1 MIITNA
7 INYKKQYKIPL
18 FCFVTVLY
26 WFSMY
31 TYVPILT
38 TYVETLGASH
48 KLAGIIVGSYGLSQM
63 VLRIPIGIASDRAN
77 RRKLFI
83 NFGLFFALL
92 SAFGLWVTKD
102 LTLILIFRAFAGA
115 AAGTWVDFT
124 ILFSSYYKHEEATK
138 AIGTISFFSSIGQ
151 MLAML
156 AGGFLAEM
164 VGWQAPFLLGACAAA
179 VALMIS
185 FFLVEKSEENP
196 HKVNF
201 RGILAV
207 LGDHTLLIV
216 SLFAVLSQM
225 TIFAT
230 VFGFTPLYANSLGAS
245 KIEMSLLTVFSS
257 LSTAVASIYAGG
269 YLSDKFGEKK
279 VIVVGFI
286 LTAIFTLTIA
296 FTSSLWVLILTQAI
310 SGIGK
315 GLSFTLLMGLSIK
328 YMPSDKRG
336 VAMGFFQSIY
346 GLGMFLGPLL
356 MGVIGDIVSLKQG
369 FIFIGVIACLTA
381 VLAQVIIKT
390 STAT

>member
-1 MIITNA
+1 
-7 INYKKQYKIPL
+7 
-18 FCFVTVLY
+18 
-26 WFSMY
+26 
-31 TYVPILT
+31 
-38 TYVETLGASH
+38 
-48 KLAGIIVGSYGLSQM
+48 
-63 VLRIPIGIASDRAN
+63 
-77 RRKLFI
+77 
-83 NFGLFFALL
+83 
-92 SAFGLWVTKD
+92 
-102 LTLILIFRAFAGA
+102 
-115 AAGTWVDFT
+115 
-124 ILFSSYYKHEEATK
+124 
-138 AIGTISFFSSIGQ
+138 

-156 AGGFLAEM
+156 AGCFLAEM
-164 VGWQAPFLLGACAAA
+164 IGWKAPFLLGAFAAA

-185 FFLVEKSEENP
+185 FFLVEKSEGNP

-216 SLFAVLSQM
+216 SLLAVLSQM
-225 TIFAT
+225 TISAT
-230 VFGFTPLYANSLGAS
+230 VFGFTPLYASSLGAS

-296 FTSSLWVLILTQAI
+296 FTSSLLVLIFTQTI

-328 YMPSDKRG
+328 HMPSEKRG

-356 MGVIGDIVSLKQG
+356 MGVIGDIASLKHG
-369 FIFIGVIACLTA
+369 FLFIGVIACLTA

-390 STAT
+390 RIDSVIK